1 MYFIA
6 LKFKVENNKKY
17 DREINHNEK
26 NEWWLVC
33 TVLSQD
39 VSTFRENKWDLFK
52 QGSSR
57 VYRIDRIIII
67 INIVFIVYWYQM
79 INQKNKRCFVL
90 NF

>member
-39 VSTFRENKWDLFK
+39 VSTFRENKWDLSRAQVGYIELIEEK
-52 QGSSR
+52 Q
-57 VYRIDRIIII
+57 
-67 INIVFIVYWYQM
+67 
-79 INQKNKRCFVL
+79 
-90 NF
+90 